1 MLAFALPYALHV
13 LAALVWVGGMF
24 FAWLVL
30 RPATVA
36 ALEGPARL
44 RLWVEVF
51 RRFFGWVWLAVAI
64 LAISG
69 IGMLH
74 MRFSGFETAPKYV
87 QVMIGGGIAMFA
99 LFMRIQAL
107 LLPEL
112 RGAVQ
117 AEDWPAGAAVLGR
130 IRRMVGIN
138 LLLGL
143 AVVAVASSRLMF

>member
-1 MLAFALPYALHV
+1 MLAFALPYTLHV
-13 LAALVWVGGMF
+13 LAALIWVGGMF

-51 RRFFGWVWLAVAI
+51 QRFFVWVWVAVGV

-69 IGMLH
+69 IGMLQV
-74 MRFSGFETAPKYV
+74 RFSGLETAPRYV
-87 QVMIGGGIAMFA
+87 QVMIGGGIVMFA
-99 LFMRIQAL
+99 LFMRVQSL

-112 RGAVQ
+112 RAAVH
-117 AEDWPAGAAVLGR
+117 AEDWPVGAAVLGR

-138 LLLGL
+138 LLLGI
-143 AVVAVASSRLMF
+143 AVVVVASSRWLV